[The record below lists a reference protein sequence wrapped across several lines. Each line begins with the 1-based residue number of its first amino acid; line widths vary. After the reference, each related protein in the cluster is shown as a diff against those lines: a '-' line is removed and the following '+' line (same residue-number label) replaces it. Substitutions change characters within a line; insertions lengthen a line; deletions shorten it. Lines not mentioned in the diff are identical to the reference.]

1 MSAGPNA
8 RRQLLALLTHARQVP
23 ASERERFAS
32 RLRAEAGSTAL
43 LVETCHRV
51 EAYVAVGSATEVAAL
66 LAHLPSGGR
75 VLAGAAAARHA
86 IVVATGRDSVVV
98 GEDQILH
105 QLREASGQPAPQ
117 AIWILRPTGCSRWPC
132 RPVGGPDRGNP
143 APRGRWPT
151 SRSRPSMRW
160 IGAATPV
167 VTSWSWERGSMGGL
181 LARVA
186 ARSGASVT
194 IANRSEER
202 ARSLAASTGR
212 ARRSFD
218 PGAAIGRFDAIV
230 VALGGRWTIGRE
242 HRDRNP
248 RSAARD
254 RRPVGPVGRACRA
267 RGGPRLAVRHRRRSG
282 ASRRTEPSPDRGAEA
297 RTEALID
304 RTVQAFLD
312 WQARGDARA
321 AADALV
327 RRADR
332 EREAELA
339 ALWRRLP
346 ALDPEA
352 REAIEGMT
360 RHLAARLLRQPL
372 ERLGR
377 DADGID
383 GQAVRDLFA
392 L

>member
-1 MSAGPNA
+1 MAA
-8 RRQLLALLTHARQVP
+8 
-23 ASERERFAS
+23 
-32 RLRAEAGSTAL
+32 
-43 LVETCHRV
+43 
-51 EAYVAVGSATEVAAL
+51 GSATEAEAL

-75 VLAGAAAARHA
+75 VLAGEAAVRHA
-86 IVVATGRDSVVV
+86 VVVATGRDSIVL

-105 QLREASGQPAPQ
+105 QLREAVRTARTAGDLDPATDRLFAMALQAGRQARSWQSGSPRSLADV
-117 AIWILRPTGCSRWPC
+117 ALEAVDAMDGAGRHRDVLV
-132 RPVGGPDRGNP
+132 VGAG
-143 APRGRWPT
+143 
-151 SRSRPSMRW
+151 
-160 IGAATPV
+160 I
-167 VTSWSWERGSMGGL
+167 MGGL

-194 IANRSEER
+194 IANRSAER
-202 ARSLAASTGR
+202 ARSLAASIGAGTTEL
-212 ARRSFD
+212 D
-218 PGAAIGRFDAIV
+218 PGSAIGRFDAIL
-230 VALGGRWTIGRE
+230 VALGGPWTIGATTE
-242 HRDRNP
+242 T
-248 RSAARD
+248 AILD
-254 RRPVGPVGRACRA
+254 RRPAIVDLSVPSAVPAGLAAGL
-267 RGGPRLAVRHRRRSG
+267 GSRLVTADDLALHE
-282 ASRRTEPSPDRGAEA
+282 RTESSPDRGAEA
-297 RTEALID
+297 RTDALID
-304 RTVQAFLD
+304 RTVQAYLD
-312 WQARGDARA
+312 WQARGDARS

-377 DADGID
+377 DSDGID